1 MEDKKINILGSEW
14 TIKRQSEA
22 ENGLLT
28 TRAGYCDW
36 TTRMIFV
43 ECGINGDGS
52 MGDMD
57 KYYRKVLRHEIVHA
71 FLFESG
77 LYENSA
83 EVTYWAMNEEMVE
96 WIARQGLKLYKA
108 WEAAGAL
115 E

>member
-1 MEDKKINILGSEW
+1 MEDKKIDILGSEW

-28 TRAGYCDW
+28 THAGYCDW

-43 ECGINGDGS
+43 ECGSGGDGS

-71 FLFESG
+71 FLVRLDDEETEMLNHLEIEFG
-77 LYENSA
+77 FSA
-83 EVTYWAMNEEMVE
+83 SEIFRNALKMYYNYMV
-96 WIARQGLKLYKA
+96 RRL
-108 WEAAGAL
+108 
-115 E
+115 